1 MDDQNLKDLERE
13 QADNQLIGDAFQ
25 HLLDTYLSSRHRK
38 KVDIVTKAFNFARQ
52 AHKGVR
58 RLSGEPYIM
67 HPIAV
72 AQIACEEMGLGST
85 SICAAL
91 LHDVVEDTDYTVE
104 DISNIFGAKVA
115 QIVDGLTKISG
126 GIFGDKA
133 SAQAENFKKLLLT
146 MSDDIRVSLSRF
158 ATACTTC
165 ARWNRN
171 QPTNNTRLRAK
182 PCIFMHLSPTDW
194 A

>member
-13 QADNQLIGDAFQ
+13 QADNQLIGNAFQ

-91 LHDVVEDTDYTVE
+91 LFVFAELFPVANQMVVNPSVL
-104 DISNIFGAKVA
+104 I
-115 QIVDGLTKISG
+115 
-126 GIFGDKA
+126 
-133 SAQAENFKKLLLT
+133 LLKGTGRGYPSLL
-146 MSDDIRVSLSRF
+146 MEVSV
-158 ATACTTC
+158 TTSHC
-165 ARWNRN
+165 
-171 QPTNNTRLRAK
+171 
-182 PCIFMHLSPTDW
+182 
-194 A
+194 

>member
-13 QADNQLIGDAFQ
+13 QADNKLIGDAFQ
-25 HLLDTYLSSRHRK
+25 HLLDTYVASRHRK

-91 LHDVVEDTDYTVE
+91 LHDVVEDTDYTV
-104 DISNIFGAKVA
+104 
-115 QIVDGLTKISG
+115 
-126 GIFGDKA
+126 
-133 SAQAENFKKLLLT
+133 
-146 MSDDIRVSLSRF
+146 
-158 ATACTTC
+158 
-165 ARWNRN
+165 
-171 QPTNNTRLRAK
+171 
-182 PCIFMHLSPTDW
+182 
-194 A
+194 

>member
-1 MDDQNLKDLERE
+1 MDDQNIKDLERE
-13 QADNQLIGDAFQ
+13 QTDNKMINDAFQ
-25 HLLDTYLSSRHRK
+25 HLLDTYLVSRHRK

-85 SICAAL
+85 SICSAL

-104 DISNIFGAKVA
+104 RS
-115 QIVDGLTKISG
+115 
-126 GIFGDKA
+126 
-133 SAQAENFKKLLLT
+133 EER
-146 MSDDIRVSLSRF
+146 RVGKECRSR
-158 ATACTTC
+158 
-165 ARWNRN
+165 W
-171 QPTNNTRLRAK
+171 
-182 PCIFMHLSPTDW
+182 SPYH
-194 A
+194 